1 MMFKKIII
9 VTISVMIA
17 GMPQVSQAADLFGFK
32 GFSNPKA
39 REYKIKR
46 LVSQLYDKQ
55 TVVDAQRNLTSY
67 GNEVTPYLL
76 PVLEEKDN
84 ETAKV
89 AALNVMANI
98 GDASAEDAVVKLL
111 RDRDDRVRQQAARTL
126 SAMGVKNEYA
136 IEALKEQLVD
146 YNPDVRYN
154 AIRALSKIAPKE
166 DANLF
171 MEALGDY
178 DPRIRMFAVL
188 ALGRLDVREAVPY
201 LSQMVRDP
209 DPNVRMAVVIA
220 LSKIGT
226 QDCLE
231 PLVVMMRDPDLNVR
245 MLVVEKIGHA
255 TMKGADEPLVRVSDS
270 RDPRVA
276 SMAIVALGNR
286 KSPLA
291 LETARKHIDDEHLAV
306 KLTSIEVIG
315 KMGNKDDLPLL
326 RSLIQAES
334 SQVRK
339 KAKEA
344 LAEVKSRT

>member
-1 MMFKKIII
+1 MLKKIII
-9 VTISVMIA
+9 VTIAIMMA
-17 GMPQVSQAADLFGFK
+17 GMPQAVQAADFFGFK
-32 GFSNPKA
+32 GFENPKA

-46 LVSQLYDKQ
+46 LVSKLYDKR

-76 PVLEEKDN
+76 PVLEERDN

-89 AALNVMANI
+89 AALNVIANI

-126 SAMGVKNEYA
+126 SAMGVKNDYA
-136 IEALKEQLVD
+136 IKALKEQLED
-146 YNPDVRYN
+146 YNPNVRYN
-154 AIRALSKIAPKE
+154 AIRALSKMAPKE

-171 MEALGDY
+171 IEALGDY
-178 DPRIRMFAVL
+178 DSRIRMFAVL
-188 ALGRLDVREAVPY
+188 ALGRLEVREAVPY
-201 LSQMVRDP
+201 LAQMVRDP

-220 LSKIGT
+220 LSKLGT

-231 PLVVMMRDPDLNVR
+231 PLVAMMRDPDLNVR
-245 MLVVEKIGHA
+245 MLAVEKIGHS
-255 TMKGADEPLVRVSDS
+255 TLRGADEPLVRVAGS

-276 SMAIVALGNR
+276 SMALVALSNR

-291 LETARKHIDDEHLAV
+291 LETARKHIDDEHLDV

-315 KMGNKDDLPLL
+315 KMGDRNDLSLL
-326 RSLIQAES
+326 RSLTQAES
-334 SQVRK
+334 SKVRK
-339 KAKEA
+339 TAKEA